1 MADTSTAWADST
13 LAIMAEGWAAYQ
25 EQLIAALAPLDAEQ
39 LDLRVT
45 PGLRSIRE
53 IATHL
58 VRVRASWFKGALG
71 VGDDAF
77 AAIQGWQQ
85 PDAPQRTAAELVEG
99 LRATWAVM
107 EQAMRG
113 WSPADLA
120 VTVTGHYRGEEFSY
134 VRGWVV
140 WHVIEHDTHHG
151 GEISYALGMHGLP
164 GVDI

>member
-1 MADTSTAWADST
+1 MANAETQWADST

-25 EQLIAALAPLDAEQ
+25 EQLITALAPLDGEQ
-39 LDLRVT
+39 LDLSVA

-58 VRVRASWFKGALG
+58 VRVRASWFKSALG
-71 VGDDAF
+71 VGDEAF
-77 AAIQGWQQ
+77 AAIQTWQN
-85 PDAPQRTAAELVEG
+85 PGAPQRTAAELVAG
-99 LRATWAVM
+99 MRATWAVM
-107 EQAMRG
+107 EEAMRG
-113 WSPADLA
+113 WSGADLA
-120 VTVTGHYRGEEFSY
+120 ATVTGDHRGEPFSY

>member
-1 MADTSTAWADST
+1 MAETQPQWADST
-13 LAIMAEGWAAYQ
+13 LAIMAQGWAAYQ
-25 EQLIAALAPLDAEQ
+25 EQLIVALEPLDAEQ
-39 LDLRVT
+39 LELRVT
-45 PGLRSIRE
+45 PGLRSVRE

-71 VGDDAF
+71 VGDEAF
-77 AAIQGWQQ
+77 AAIQGWQ
-85 PDAPQRTAAELVEG
+85 APGAPARSAAELVAG
-99 LRATWAVM
+99 LRATWQVM
-107 EQAMRG
+107 EQAMAG
-113 WSPADLA
+113 WSAADLEA
-120 VTVTGHYRGEEFSY
+120 MVTGDYRGEGFSY